1 MPVSNASTCS
11 SLIAQKTI
19 SHTKEELEEE
29 ANIDAVMSKSCVN
42 HCVDVNAGKRIHGTF
57 RRAGQCG
64 HLGVRKLLLERL
76 LERDTEVD
84 VLNDEVL
91 VNTLAVVL
99 GKRY

>member
-1 MPVSNASTCS
+1 MGLFCMLDSDS
-11 SLIAQKTI
+11 
-19 SHTKEELEEE
+19 
-29 ANIDAVMSKSCVN
+29 
-42 HCVDVNAGKRIHGTF
+42 
-57 RRAGQCG
+57 QCG

-76 LERDTEVD
+76 LERDMEVD

>member
-1 MPVSNASTCS
+1 MN
-11 SLIAQKTI
+11 
-19 SHTKEELEEE
+19 
-29 ANIDAVMSKSCVN
+29 VN
-42 HCVDVNAGKRIHGTF
+42 TGKWIHGTF
-57 RRAGQCG
+57 RHAGQCG

-76 LERDTEVD
+76 LERESLRDSGDTEVD